1 MSTAAT
7 GRVAAIIPAAGSGVR
22 LGADVPKAF
31 LALDGFSLLTRSAL
45 AMSAVAD
52 VLIIA
57 APADSLDE
65 AAAQLAQVDAEIHI
79 VAGGEHRQES
89 VANALRMVPEDVSI
103 VMVHDAARPLVP
115 IKVTKDIVEAVRNGA
130 KAVIPVLPLV
140 DTIKR
145 VNNQGLAIETVDRNQ
160 LRRVQTPQG
169 FDRATLDLAYQ
180 NPEVVATD
188 DAGLMDALGI
198 AVSTVAGD
206 ERALKI
212 TTMSDVHHALSLLE
226 ATSE

>member
-31 LALDGFSLLTRSAL
+31 LALGGLSLLTRSAL
-45 AMSAVAD
+45 AMSSVAD

-57 APADSLDE
+57 APADALDE
-65 AAAQLAQVDAEIHI
+65 ASAQLAQVDAEIHI

-103 VMVHDAARPLVP
+103 VLVHDAARPLVP
-115 IKVTKDIVEAVRNGA
+115 IEVTQNVVDSVRNGA
-130 KAVIPVLPLV
+130 KAVIPVLSLV

-145 VNNQGLAIETVDRNQ
+145 VNSNGIAIETVDRNQ

-198 AVSTVAGD
+198 VVQTVAGD
-206 ERALKI
+206 ERSLKI
-212 TTMSDVHHALSLLE
+212 TTMADVKHALSLLE

>member
-31 LALDGFSLLTRSAL
+31 LELGGLSLLTRSAL
-45 AMSAVAD
+45 AMSTVAD
-52 VLIIA
+52 VLIVA
-57 APADSLDE
+57 APVDGLDE
-65 AAAQLAQVDAEIHI
+65 ASAQLAQVDAEIHI

-89 VANALRMVPEDVSI
+89 VAKALRMVPADVSI
-103 VMVHDAARPLVP
+103 VLVHDAARPLVP
-115 IKVTKDIVEAVRNGA
+115 IEVTQNIVEAIRNGA

-145 VNNQGLAIETVDRNQ
+145 VNNNGIAIETVDRNQ

-169 FDRATLDLAYQ
+169 FDRATLDLAYE

-198 AVSTVAGD
+198 VVVTVAGD
-206 ERALKI
+206 ERSFKI
-212 TTMSDVHHALSLLE
+212 TTMADVQYALSLLE
-226 ATSE
+226 ETSE

>member
-22 LGADVPKAF
+22 LGADIPKAF
-31 LALDGFSLLTRSAL
+31 LALGGLSLLTRSAL
-45 AMSAVAD
+45 AMSTVAD
-52 VLIIA
+52 ILIIA
-57 APADSLDE
+57 APVDGLDE
-65 AAAQLAQVDAEIHI
+65 ASAQLAQVDAEIHI

-103 VMVHDAARPLVP
+103 VLVHDAARPLVP
-115 IKVTKDIVEAVRNGA
+115 IEVTQNVVDAIRNGA
-130 KAVIPVLPLV
+130 KAAIPVLPLV

-145 VNNQGLAIETVDRNQ
+145 VNNNGIAIETVDRNQ

-198 AVSTVAGD
+198 AVVTVVGD
-206 ERALKI
+206 ERSLKI
-212 TTMSDVHHALSLLE
+212 TTMADVQHALSLLE

>member
-1 MSTAAT
+1 
-7 GRVAAIIPAAGSGVR
+7 VAAIIPAAGSGVR

-31 LALDGFSLLTRSAL
+31 LELGGLSLLTRSAL
-45 AMSAVAD
+45 AMSTVAD
-52 VLIIA
+52 ILIIA
-57 APADSLDE
+57 APVDELDE
-65 AAAQLAQVDAEIHI
+65 ASTQVAQVDAEIHI

-89 VANALRMVPEDVSI
+89 VANALRMIPEDVSI
-103 VMVHDAARPLVP
+103 VLVHDAARPLVP
-115 IKVTKDIVEAVRNGA
+115 IEVTQNVVAAVRNGA
-130 KAVIPVLPLV
+130 KAVIPVLSLV

-145 VNNQGLAIETVDRNQ
+145 VNNNGIAIETVDRNQ

-198 AVSTVAGD
+198 PVLTVAGD
-206 ERALKI
+206 ERSLKI
-212 TTMSDVHHALSLLE
+212 TTMSDVQHALSLLE

>member
-22 LGADVPKAF
+22 LGADIPKAF
-31 LALDGFSLLTRSAL
+31 LELGGLSLLTRSAL
-45 AMSAVAD
+45 TMSTVAD
-52 VLIIA
+52 ILIIA
-57 APADSLDE
+57 APVDGLDE
-65 AAAQLAQVDAEIHI
+65 ASAQVAQVDAEIHI

-103 VMVHDAARPLVP
+103 VLVHDAARPLVP
-115 IKVTKDIVEAVRNGA
+115 IEVTQNVVAAIRGGA
-130 KAVIPVLPLV
+130 KAAIPVLPLV

-145 VNNQGLAIETVDRNQ
+145 VNNQGIAIETVDRNQ

-169 FDRATLDLAYQ
+169 FDRATLDLAYR

-198 AVSTVAGD
+198 PVVTVAGD
-206 ERALKI
+206 ERSLKI
-212 TTMSDVHHALSLLE
+212 TTMADVQHALSLLE

>member
-31 LALDGFSLLTRSAL
+31 LALDGFSLLTRSAF

-52 VLIIA
+52 VLIVA

-65 AAAQLAQVDAEIHI
+65 ASAQLAQVDAEIHI

-103 VMVHDAARPLVP
+103 VLVHDAARPLVP
-115 IKVTKDIVEAVRNGA
+115 IKVTQDVVEAIRNGA

-188 DAGLMDALGI
+188 DAGLMNALGI

-226 ATSE
+226 ASGE

>member
-1 MSTAAT
+1 
-7 GRVAAIIPAAGSGVR
+7 VAAIIPAAGSGVR

-31 LALDGFSLLTRSAL
+31 LALGGLSLLTRSAL
-45 AMSAVAD
+45 AMSTVAD

-65 AAAQLAQVDAEIHI
+65 ASAQLAQVDAEIHI

-103 VMVHDAARPLVP
+103 VLVHDAARPLVP
-115 IKVTKDIVEAVRNGA
+115 VEVTQNVVNAIRNGA

-145 VNNQGLAIETVDRNQ
+145 VNNNSIAIETVDRNQ

-169 FDRATLDLAYQ
+169 FERVTLDLAYE

-198 AVSTVAGD
+198 AVLTVAGD
-206 ERALKI
+206 ERSLKI
-212 TTMSDVHHALSLLE
+212 TTMADVKHALSLLE

>member
-31 LALDGFSLLTRSAL
+31 LALGGLSLLTRSAL
-45 AMSAVAD
+45 AMSTVAD

-57 APADSLDE
+57 APADGLDE
-65 AAAQLAQVDAEIHI
+65 AGLQLAQVDAEIHI

-89 VANALRMVPEDVSI
+89 VANALRMVPEDVTI
-103 VMVHDAARPLVP
+103 VLVHDAARPLVP
-115 IKVTKDIVEAVRNGA
+115 IEVTQNVVAAIRNGA
-130 KAVIPVLPLV
+130 KAAIPVLPLV

-145 VNNQGLAIETVDRNQ
+145 VNNNGIAIETVDRNQ

-198 AVSTVAGD
+198 AVFTVPGD
-206 ERALKI
+206 ERSLKI
-212 TTMSDVHHALSLLE
+212 TTMADVQHALSLLE
-226 ATSE
+226 VTGE

>member
-31 LALDGFSLLTRSAL
+31 LALGGLSLLTRSAL
-45 AMSAVAD
+45 AMSTVAD

-65 AAAQLAQVDAEIHI
+65 ASAQLAQVDAEIHI

-103 VMVHDAARPLVP
+103 VLVHDAARPLVP
-115 IKVTKDIVEAVRNGA
+115 IEVTQNVVTAIRNGA

-145 VNNQGLAIETVDRNQ
+145 VNNHGIAIETVDRNQ

-169 FDRATLDLAYQ
+169 FDRATLELAYQ

-198 AVSTVAGD
+198 PVLTVPGD

-212 TTMSDVHHALSLLE
+212 TTMTDVQHALSLLE
-226 ATSE
+226 AINE

>member
-1 MSTAAT
+1 MSAAAT

-31 LALDGFSLLTRSAL
+31 LELAGLSLLTRSAL
-45 AMSAVAD
+45 AMSTVAD
-52 VLIIA
+52 VVIVA
-57 APADSLDE
+57 APADALD
-65 AAAQLAQVDAEIHI
+65 AAIEQLSVVDAEIHV

-89 VANALRMVPEDVSI
+89 VANALRVVPEDVSI
-103 VMVHDAARPLVP
+103 VLVHDAARPLVP
-115 IKVTKDIVEAVRNGA
+115 NEVSQNIVVAIRNGA

-145 VNNQGLAIETVDRNQ
+145 VNNQDVAIETVDRNQ

-169 FDRATLDLAYQ
+169 FDRATLDLAYR

-198 AVSTVAGD
+198 EVRTVPGD
-206 ERALKI
+206 ERSFKI
-212 TTMSDVHHALSLLE
+212 TTMSDVKQALSLLE
-226 ATSE
+226 EASE

>member
-31 LALDGFSLLTRSAL
+31 LALGGLSLLTRSAL
-45 AMSAVAD
+45 AMSTVAE

-57 APADSLDE
+57 VPADGLDE
-65 AAAQLAQVDAEIHI
+65 AGLQLAQVDAEIHI

-103 VMVHDAARPLVP
+103 VLVHDAARPLVP
-115 IKVTKDIVEAVRNGA
+115 IEVTQNVVAAIRNGA
-130 KAVIPVLPLV
+130 KAAIPVLPLV

-145 VNNQGLAIETVDRNQ
+145 VNNNGIAIETVDRNQ

-169 FDRATLDLAYQ
+169 FDRVTLDLAYQ

-198 AVSTVAGD
+198 AVLTVPGD
-206 ERALKI
+206 ERSLKI
-212 TTMSDVHHALSLLE
+212 TTMADVQHALSLLE
-226 ATSE
+226 VTGE

>member
-1 MSTAAT
+1 
-7 GRVAAIIPAAGSGVR
+7 VAAIIPAAGSGVR
-22 LGADVPKAF
+22 LGADIPKAF
-31 LALDGFSLLTRSAL
+31 LEIGGLSLLTRSAL

-52 VLIIA
+52 ILIIA
-57 APADSLDE
+57 APVDGLDE
-65 AAAQLAQVDAEIHI
+65 ASAQLAQVDAEIHI
-79 VAGGEHRQES
+79 IAGGEHRQES
-89 VANALRMVPEDVSI
+89 VANALRMVPEDVAI
-103 VMVHDAARPLVP
+103 VLVHDAARPLVP
-115 IKVTKDIVEAVRNGA
+115 VEVTQNVVAAIRGGA
-130 KAVIPVLPLV
+130 KAAIPVLPLV

-145 VNNQGLAIETVDRNQ
+145 VNNNGIAIETVDRNQ

-198 AVSTVAGD
+198 AVVTVAGD
-206 ERALKI
+206 ERSLKI
-212 TTMSDVHHALSLLE
+212 TTMADVQHAVSLLE

>member
-1 MSTAAT
+1 
-7 GRVAAIIPAAGSGVR
+7 VAAIIPAAGSGVR

-31 LALDGFSLLTRSAL
+31 LALGGLSLLTRSAL
-45 AMSAVAD
+45 AMSSVAD

-57 APADSLDE
+57 APADALDE
-65 AAAQLAQVDAEIHI
+65 ASAQLAQVDAEIHI

-89 VANALRMVPEDVSI
+89 VANALRVVPEDVSI
-103 VMVHDAARPLVP
+103 VLVHDAARPLVP
-115 IKVTKDIVEAVRNGA
+115 IEVTQNVVAAVRNGA
-130 KAVIPVLPLV
+130 KAVIPVLSLV

-145 VNNQGLAIETVDRNQ
+145 VNNNGIAIETVDRNQ

-169 FDRATLDLAYQ
+169 FDRATLDLAYR

-198 AVSTVAGD
+198 PVLTVAGD
-206 ERALKI
+206 ERSLKI
-212 TTMSDVHHALSLLE
+212 TTMSDVQHALSLLE
-226 ATSE
+226 AMSE

>member
-31 LALDGFSLLTRSAL
+31 LALGGLSLLTRSAL
-45 AMSAVAD
+45 AMSTVAD

-57 APADSLDE
+57 APMDGLAE
-65 AAAQLAQVDAEIHI
+65 ASAQLAHVDAEIHI

-89 VANALRMVPEDVSI
+89 VAKALRMVPADVSI
-103 VMVHDAARPLVP
+103 VLVHDAARPLVP
-115 IKVTKDIVEAVRNGA
+115 IVVTQSVVEAIRNGA

-145 VNNQGLAIETVDRNQ
+145 VNNQGIAIETVDRNQ

-169 FDRATLDLAYQ
+169 FDRATLDLAYE

-198 AVSTVAGD
+198 VVLTVAGD
-206 ERALKI
+206 ERSLKI
-212 TTMSDVHHALSLLE
+212 TTMADVQHALSLLE

>member
-22 LGADVPKAF
+22 LGADIPKAF
-31 LALDGFSLLTRSAL
+31 LELGGLSLLTRSAL
-45 AMSAVAD
+45 AMSTVAD
-52 VLIIA
+52 ILIIA
-57 APADSLDE
+57 APVDGLDE
-65 AAAQLAQVDAEIHI
+65 ASAQVAQVDAEIHI

-103 VMVHDAARPLVP
+103 VLVHDAARPLVP
-115 IKVTKDIVEAVRNGA
+115 IEVSQNVVAAIRCGA
-130 KAVIPVLPLV
+130 KAAIPVLPLV

-145 VNNQGLAIETVDRNQ
+145 VNNQGIAIETVDRNQ

-169 FDRATLDLAYQ
+169 FDRTTLDLAYR

-198 AVSTVAGD
+198 PVVTVAGD
-206 ERALKI
+206 ERSLKI
-212 TTMSDVHHALSLLE
+212 TTMADVQHALSLLE

>member
-22 LGADVPKAF
+22 LGSDIPKAF
-31 LALDGFSLLTRSAL
+31 LALGGLSLLTRSAL
-45 AMSAVAD
+45 AMSTVAD

-65 AAAQLAQVDAEIHI
+65 ASAQLAQVDAEIHI

-103 VMVHDAARPLVP
+103 VLVHDAARPLVP
-115 IKVTKDIVEAVRNGA
+115 IEVSQNVVAAIRNGG

-145 VNNQGLAIETVDRNQ
+145 VNNNGIAIETVDRNQ

-169 FDRATLDLAYQ
+169 FDRSTLDLAYQ

-198 AVSTVAGD
+198 PVLTVVGD
-206 ERALKI
+206 ERSLKI
-212 TTMSDVHHALSLLE
+212 TTMADVKHALSLLE

>member
-22 LGADVPKAF
+22 LGADIPKAF
-31 LALDGFSLLTRSAL
+31 LELGGLSLLTRSAL
-45 AMSAVAD
+45 AMSSVAD

-57 APADSLDE
+57 APVDGLDE
-65 AAAQLAQVDAEIHI
+65 ASAQVAQVDAEIHI

-103 VMVHDAARPLVP
+103 VLVHDAARPLVP
-115 IKVTKDIVEAVRNGA
+115 IEVSQNVVAAIRGGA
-130 KAVIPVLPLV
+130 KAAIPVLPLV

-145 VNNQGLAIETVDRNQ
+145 VNNNGIAIETVDRNQ

-169 FDRATLDLAYQ
+169 FDRATLDLAYR

-198 AVSTVAGD
+198 PVVTVAGD
-206 ERALKI
+206 ERSLKI
-212 TTMSDVHHALSLLE
+212 TTMADVQHALSLLE
-226 ATSE
+226 VTSE

>member
-1 MSTAAT
+1 
-7 GRVAAIIPAAGSGVR
+7 VAAIIPAAGSGVR
-22 LGADVPKAF
+22 LGADIPKAF
-31 LALDGFSLLTRSAL
+31 LELGGLSLLTRSAL
-45 AMSAVAD
+45 AMSTVAD

-57 APADSLDE
+57 APVDGLDE
-65 AAAQLAQVDAEIHI
+65 ASAQVAQVDAEIHI

-103 VMVHDAARPLVP
+103 VLVHDAARPLVP
-115 IKVTKDIVEAVRNGA
+115 FEVTQNVVTAIRGGA

-145 VNNQGLAIETVDRNQ
+145 VNNQGIAIETVDRNQ

-169 FDRATLDLAYQ
+169 FDRATLDLAYK

-188 DAGLMDALGI
+188 DAGLMDAMGI
-198 AVSTVAGD
+198 PVVTVAGD
-206 ERALKI
+206 ERSLKI
-212 TTMSDVHHALSLLE
+212 TTLSDVQHALSFLE

>member
-1 MSTAAT
+1 LE
-7 GRVAAIIPAAGSGVR
+7 
-22 LGADVPKAF
+22 LGG
-31 LALDGFSLLTRSAL
+31 LSLLTRSAL

-52 VLIIA
+52 ILIIA
-57 APADSLDE
+57 APIDGLDE
-65 AAAQLAQVDAEIHI
+65 ASAQLAQVDAEIHI

-89 VANALRMVPEDVSI
+89 VANALRMVPEDVAI
-103 VMVHDAARPLVP
+103 VLVHDAARPLVP
-115 IKVTKDIVEAVRNGA
+115 MKVTQDVVSAVRNGA
-130 KAVIPVLPLV
+130 KAVIPVIPLV

-145 VNNQGLAIETVDRNQ
+145 VNNQGVAIETVDRNQ

-198 AVSTVAGD
+198 PVVTVAGD
-206 ERALKI
+206 ESSLKI
-212 TTMSDVHHALSLLE
+212 TTMSDVQHALSLLE
-226 ATSE
+226 AISE

>member
-1 MSTAAT
+1 MSAAAT
-7 GRVAAIIPAAGSGVR
+7 GRVAAIIPAAGSGAR

-31 LALDGFSLLTRSAL
+31 LALGGLSLLTRSAL
-45 AMSAVAD
+45 AMSVVAD
-52 VLIIA
+52 VIIVA
-57 APADSLDE
+57 APADALDE
-65 AAAQLAQVDAEIHI
+65 ASTQLTHVDAETHI

-89 VANALRMVPEDVSI
+89 VANALRMVPEDVTI
-103 VMVHDAARPLVP
+103 VLVHDAARPLVP
-115 IKVTKDIVEAVRNGA
+115 IEVIQNVVAAVRSGA

-145 VNNQGLAIETVDRNQ
+145 VNNQGIAIETVDRNQ

-169 FDRATLDLAYQ
+169 FDRVTLDLAYS

-198 AVSTVAGD
+198 PVQTVAGD

-212 TTMSDVHHALSLLE
+212 TTMSDVQHALSLLE

>member
-22 LGADVPKAF
+22 LGADIPKAF
-31 LALDGFSLLTRSAL
+31 LELGGLSLLTRSAL
-45 AMSAVAD
+45 AMSTVAD
-52 VLIIA
+52 ILIIA
-57 APADSLDE
+57 APVDGLDE
-65 AAAQLAQVDAEIHI
+65 ASAQVAQVDAEIHI

-103 VMVHDAARPLVP
+103 VLVHDAARPLVP
-115 IKVTKDIVEAVRNGA
+115 IEVTQNVVAAIRGGA
-130 KAVIPVLPLV
+130 KAAIPVLPLV

-145 VNNQGLAIETVDRNQ
+145 VNNNGIAIETVDRNQ

-169 FDRATLDLAYQ
+169 FDRTTLDLAYR

-198 AVSTVAGD
+198 PVVTVAGD
-206 ERALKI
+206 ERSLKI
-212 TTMSDVHHALSLLE
+212 TTMADVQHALSLLE

>member
-7 GRVAAIIPAAGSGVR
+7 GRVAAIIPAAGSGLR

-31 LALDGFSLLTRSAL
+31 LALGGLSLLTRSAL

-57 APADSLDE
+57 APADSLEE
-65 AAAQLAQVDAEIHI
+65 ASVQLSQVDAEIHI

-89 VANALRMVPEDVSI
+89 VANALRMLPEDVSI
-103 VMVHDAARPLVP
+103 VLVHDAARPLVP
-115 IKVTKDIVEAVRNGA
+115 IEVTQNVVAAIRNGA

-145 VNNQGLAIETVDRNQ
+145 VNNNGIAIETVDRNQ

-198 AVSTVAGD
+198 VVVTVAGD
-206 ERALKI
+206 ERSLKI
-212 TTMSDVHHALSLLE
+212 TTMPDVKHALSLLE
-226 ATSE
+226 EASE

>member
-22 LGADVPKAF
+22 LGADIPKAF
-31 LALDGFSLLTRSAL
+31 LELGGLSLLTRSAL
-45 AMSAVAD
+45 AMSTVAD
-52 VLIIA
+52 ILIIA
-57 APADSLDE
+57 APVDGLDE
-65 AAAQLAQVDAEIHI
+65 AGAQVAQVDAEIHI

-103 VMVHDAARPLVP
+103 VLVHDAARPLVP
-115 IKVTKDIVEAVRNGA
+115 IEVTQNVVAAIRGGA
-130 KAVIPVLPLV
+130 KAAIPVLPLV

-145 VNNQGLAIETVDRNQ
+145 VNNQGIAIETVDRNQ

-169 FDRATLDLAYQ
+169 FDRTTLDLAYR

-198 AVSTVAGD
+198 PVVTVAGD
-206 ERALKI
+206 ERSLKI
-212 TTMSDVHHALSLLE
+212 TTMADVQHALSLLE

>member
-31 LALDGFSLLTRSAL
+31 LALGGLSLLTRSAL
-45 AMSAVAD
+45 AMSSVAD

-57 APADSLDE
+57 APADALDE
-65 AAAQLAQVDAEIHI
+65 ASAQLAQVDAEIHI

-89 VANALRMVPEDVSI
+89 VANALRMVPEDISI
-103 VMVHDAARPLVP
+103 VLVHDAARPLVP
-115 IKVTKDIVEAVRNGA
+115 TEVIQNVVAAVRDGA
-130 KAVIPVLPLV
+130 KAVIPVLSLV

-145 VNNQGLAIETVDRNQ
+145 VNNNGIAIETVDRNQ

-198 AVSTVAGD
+198 PVLTVAGD
-206 ERALKI
+206 ERSLKI
-212 TTMSDVHHALSLLE
+212 TTMSDVQHALSLLE
-226 ATSE
+226 ETSE

>member
-31 LALDGFSLLTRSAL
+31 LALGGLSLLTRSAL

-52 VLIIA
+52 ILIIA
-57 APADSLDE
+57 APVDGLDE
-65 AAAQLAQVDAEIHI
+65 ASAQLAQVDAEIHI

-103 VMVHDAARPLVP
+103 VLVHDAARPLVP
-115 IKVTKDIVEAVRNGA
+115 VEVTQNVVAAIRGGA
-130 KAVIPVLPLV
+130 KAAIPVLPLV

-145 VNNQGLAIETVDRNQ
+145 VNNNGIAIETVDRNQ

-198 AVSTVAGD
+198 PVVTVAGD
-206 ERALKI
+206 ERSLKI
-212 TTMSDVHHALSLLE
+212 TTMADVKHALSLLE

>member
-31 LALDGFSLLTRSAL
+31 LALGGLSLLTRSAL
-45 AMSAVAD
+45 AMSTVAD

-57 APADSLDE
+57 APADGLDE
-65 AAAQLAQVDAEIHI
+65 AGLQLAQVDGEIHI

-103 VMVHDAARPLVP
+103 VLVHDAARPLVP
-115 IKVTKDIVEAVRNGA
+115 IEVTQNVVAAIRNGA
-130 KAVIPVLPLV
+130 KAAIPVLPLV

-145 VNNQGLAIETVDRNQ
+145 VNNNGIAIETVDRNQ

-169 FDRATLDLAYQ
+169 FDRVTLDLAYQ

-198 AVSTVAGD
+198 AVLTVPGD
-206 ERALKI
+206 ERSLKI
-212 TTMSDVHHALSLLE
+212 TTMADVQHALSLLE
-226 ATSE
+226 VTGE

>member
-22 LGADVPKAF
+22 LGADIPKAF
-31 LALDGFSLLTRSAL
+31 LELGGLSLLTRSAL
-45 AMSAVAD
+45 AMSTVAD

-57 APADSLDE
+57 APVDRLDE
-65 AAAQLAQVDAEIHI
+65 SSAQVAQVDAEIHI

-89 VANALRMVPEDVSI
+89 VANAVRMVPVDVSI
-103 VMVHDAARPLVP
+103 VLVHDAARPLVP
-115 IKVTKDIVEAVRNGA
+115 FEVTQNVVTAIRGGA
-130 KAVIPVLPLV
+130 KAAIPVLPLV

-145 VNNQGLAIETVDRNQ
+145 VNNQGIAIETVDRNQ

-169 FDRATLDLAYQ
+169 FDRATLDLAYR

-198 AVSTVAGD
+198 PVVTVAGD
-206 ERALKI
+206 ERSLKI
-212 TTMSDVHHALSLLE
+212 TTMADVQHALSLLE

>member
-1 MSTAAT
+1 MPTAAT
-7 GRVAAIIPAAGSGVR
+7 GRVAAIIPAAGSGTR

-31 LALDGFSLLTRSAL
+31 LALGGLSLLTRSAL

-57 APADSLDE
+57 APMDGLGE
-65 AAAQLAQVDAEIHI
+65 ASTQLAQVDAEIHI
-79 VAGGEHRQES
+79 ISGGEHRQES
-89 VANALRMVPEDVSI
+89 VAKALRMVPADVSI
-103 VMVHDAARPLVP
+103 VLVHDAARPLVP
-115 IKVTKDIVEAVRNGA
+115 IEVTQRVVATIRKGG

-145 VNNQGLAIETVDRNQ
+145 VNNQGVAIETVDRNQ

-198 AVSTVAGD
+198 VVLTVAGD
-206 ERALKI
+206 ERSLKI
-212 TTMSDVHHALSLLE
+212 TTMADVQHALSLLE

>member
-7 GRVAAIIPAAGSGVR
+7 GRVAAIIPAAGSGLR
-22 LGADVPKAF
+22 LGAEIPKAF
-31 LALDGFSLLTRSAL
+31 LALGGLSLLTRSAL
-45 AMSAVAD
+45 AMSTVAD
-52 VLIIA
+52 VLIVA
-57 APADSLDE
+57 APADALDE
-65 AAAQLAQVDAEIHI
+65 ASTQLAQVDAEIHI
-79 VAGGEHRQES
+79 VAGGDHRQES

-103 VMVHDAARPLVP
+103 VLVHDAARPLVP
-115 IKVTKDIVEAVRNGA
+115 IEVTQNVVAAIRNGA
-130 KAVIPVLPLV
+130 KAAIPVLPLV

-145 VNNQGLAIETVDRNQ
+145 VNNNGIAIETVDRNQ

-198 AVSTVAGD
+198 AVLTVAGD
-206 ERALKI
+206 ERSLKI
-212 TTMSDVHHALSLLE
+212 TTMADVQHALSLLE

>member
-7 GRVAAIIPAAGSGVR
+7 GRVAAIIPAAGSGLR
-22 LGADVPKAF
+22 LGAEIPKAF
-31 LALDGFSLLTRSAL
+31 LALGGLSLLTRSAL
-45 AMSAVAD
+45 AMSTVAD
-52 VLIIA
+52 VLIVA
-57 APADSLDE
+57 APADALDE
-65 AAAQLAQVDAEIHI
+65 ASAQLAQVDAEIHI

-89 VANALRMVPEDVSI
+89 VANALRMVPADVSI
-103 VMVHDAARPLVP
+103 VLVHDAARPLVP
-115 IKVTKDIVEAVRNGA
+115 NEVTQNVVAAIRGGA
-130 KAVIPVLPLV
+130 KAAIPVLPLV

-145 VNNQGLAIETVDRNQ
+145 VNNNGIAIETVDRNQ

-198 AVSTVAGD
+198 PVVTVAGD
-206 ERALKI
+206 ERSLKI
-212 TTMSDVHHALSLLE
+212 TTMSDVQHALSLLE

>member
-22 LGADVPKAF
+22 LGADIPKAF
-31 LALDGFSLLTRSAL
+31 LELGGLSLLTRSAL
-45 AMSAVAD
+45 AMSTVAD
-52 VLIIA
+52 ILIIA
-57 APADSLDE
+57 APVDGLDE
-65 AAAQLAQVDAEIHI
+65 ASAQLAQVDAEIHI

-103 VMVHDAARPLVP
+103 VLVHDAARPLVP
-115 IKVTKDIVEAVRNGA
+115 IEVTQNVVAAIRSGA
-130 KAVIPVLPLV
+130 KAAIPVLPLV

-145 VNNQGLAIETVDRNQ
+145 VNNNGIAIETVDRNQ

-169 FDRATLDLAYQ
+169 FDRATLELAYR

-198 AVSTVAGD
+198 PVVTVAGD
-206 ERALKI
+206 ERSLKI
-212 TTMSDVHHALSLLE
+212 TTMADVQHALSLLE